1 LAKYVHVPDYKV
13 VLTSQDAWTKR
24 WETEIA
30 PLL

>member
-1 LAKYVHVPDYKV
+1 MADYVYVPDYRV
-13 VLTSQDAWTKR
+13 VLASQDAWTKR